1 VGHAGGSRPCNLR
14 HGNIYGVTVPSV
26 EIADVPAVLPEGA
39 VLLDVREQDEWDA
52 GHAPGALHIPMSEIG
67 ARLEEVPNDVQLYV
81 VCRAGGRSARVTQYL
96 NENGWEALNVEGGM
110 QHWDASGRPLE
121 GGVDGMEPE
130 VI

>member
-1 VGHAGGSRPCNLR
+1 M
-14 HGNIYGVTVPSV
+14 TVPSV
-26 EIADVPAVLPEGA
+26 EIAEVPAVLPEGA

-52 GHAPGALHIPMSEIG
+52 GHAPGALHIPMSEIA

-96 NENGWEALNVEGGM
+96 NQNGWEAVNVEGGM
-110 QHWDASGRPLE
+110 QHWEAAGRPLE
-121 GGVDGMEPE
+121 GGADGMAPE

>member
-1 VGHAGGSRPCNLR
+1 M
-14 HGNIYGVTVPSV
+14 TVPSV
-26 EIADVPAVLPEGA
+26 EIADVPAQLPEGA

-52 GHAPGALHIPMSEIG
+52 GHAPGALHIPMSEIAG
-67 ARLEEVPNDVQLYV
+67 RLGDVPNDVQLYV

-96 NENGWEALNVEGGM
+96 NQNGWEAVNVEGGM
-110 QHWDASGRPLE
+110 QHWEAAGRPLE

>member
-1 VGHAGGSRPCNLR
+1 MCRAGGSRKCNFR
-14 HGNIYGVTVPSV
+14 HGTIYGVTVPSV
-26 EIADVPAVLPEGA
+26 EIADVPAVLPEDA

-67 ARLEEVPNDVQLYV
+67 GRLEEVPNDVQLYV

-96 NENGWEALNVEGGM
+96 NANGWEAVNVEGGM
-110 QHWDASGRPLE
+110 QHWDAHGRLLE

>member
-1 VGHAGGSRPCNLR
+1 M
-14 HGNIYGVTVPSV
+14 TVPSV
-26 EIADVPAVLPEGA
+26 EIANVPAVLPEGA

-96 NENGWEALNVEGGM
+96 NDNGWEAVNVEGGM
-110 QHWDASGRPLE
+110 QHWDAAGRPLE
-121 GGVDGMEPE
+121 GGVDGMAPE